1 MTRAF
6 ILSRPTDI
14 EIARLCQQH
23 MAAHG
28 FEAQILIDSREWTD
42 PPGDAVSA
50 RYSTMGK
57 GMYGNDC
64 ASGILDGIINHSL
77 PGDRIIK
84 CDCDVWLST
93 EAAAWLSERGPARAM
108 NVFHRR
114 WMQWGGCWSA
124 DHEHVIKAR
133 AHADTLARCP
143 CAESF
148 LNLRCLHEQP
158 PGCQAPE
165 WAVVNQWSTGDRGF
179 AATLPIH
186 LRHQRYREACKLFA
200 S

>member
-1 MTRAF
+1 MTRSF

-14 EIARLCQQH
+14 EIARICQQH
-23 MAAHG
+23 MAGHG
-28 FEAQILIDSREWTD
+28 FEAHILIDPREWVD
-42 PPGDAVSA
+42 PPGDLLGA

-64 ASGILDGIINHSL
+64 ASGILDGILHHSL
-77 PGDRIIK
+77 PGDRVVK
-84 CDCDVWLST
+84 ADCDVWLST
-93 EAAAWLSERGPARAM
+93 EAAEWLSERGPARAM

-114 WMQWGGCWSA
+114 WMQWGGCWAA
-124 DHEHVIKAR
+124 DHEHVLQAR
-133 AHADTLARCP
+133 AHADTLPRCN
-143 CAESF
+143 CAESY
-148 LNLRCLHEQP
+148 LNLRCLHERT

-165 WAVVNQWSTGDRGF
+165 WAVVNQWSAGGRGF

-186 LRHQRYREACKLFA
+186 LRHQREREACKLFA